1 MIINV
6 TRLGRRTVRRRSL
19 GLCTK
24 CGKVPPAPNKERCEN
39 CSNLEIIRL
48 RNERKRL
55 RKEVISHY
63 SPDRKCTCC
72 GESNIE
78 FLTIAR
84 IPAVTVTKWSETRRE
99 EMTYAE
105 EQLLR
110 NAKAAYLNQIQA
122 LIELPTLIPMSEEQR
137 ETVTMERD
145 RIALNS
151 PNGDARTFQAELF
164 SQVDQPY

>member
-1 MIINV
+1 MNDLS

-78 FLTIAR
+78 FLTIDHINGGGGKDR
-84 IPAVTVTKWSETRRE
+84 KLVNQGGTGF
-99 EMTYAE
+99 
-105 EQLLR
+105 LR
-110 NAKAAYLNQIQA
+110 HLKKNNYPDGFQVLCWNCNLGRAHYGICPHK
-122 LIELPTLIPMSEEQR
+122 
-137 ETVTMERD
+137 D
-145 RIALNS
+145 R
-151 PNGDARTFQAELF
+151 
-164 SQVDQPY
+164 